1 MITLGIESSC
11 DETAASVVSGGR
23 VLSSLVATQ
32 HDVHARFGGVVPEL
46 ASRRHLENIVPL
58 ISGALSEAQ
67 VSLKDIE
74 GVAVTSAP
82 GLVGSLLVGIS
93 AAKGIA
99 YSLDIPLVGVNHLE
113 GHLSAAALEFGEIP
127 LPYVGLV
134 VSGGHTSLYLVRG
147 FGDYKLMGATR
158 DDAAGEAFD
167 KVAKLLG
174 LGYPGG
180 PAIDKAADAGDP
192 KAFRFTKPRFAEEN
206 SLDFSFSG
214 IKTAVLITYRK
225 ETGTGDS
232 GLGSR
237 VSDLGSRASDLVPDL
252 AASFQESVVGILV
265 ERVIEAARRAGARAV
280 VLSGGVAANRRL
292 RTRLKEVAEAANLK
306 PFIPHM
312 SFCTDNAAMIAY
324 VGEKHLMAGRRSD
337 FTLNAT
343 ASQEIGL

>member
-1 MITLGIESSC
+1 MLTLGIESSC

-46 ASRRHLENIVPL
+46 ASRRHLENVVPL
-58 ISGALSEAQ
+58 VSGALSEAS
-67 VSLKDIE
+67 VSLADIE

-99 YSLDIPLVGVNHLE
+99 YSRNIPLVGVNHLE
-113 GHLSAAALEFGEIP
+113 GHLNAAALEFGEIP

-134 VSGGHTSLYLVRG
+134 VSGGHTSLYLVKG
-147 FGDYKLMGATR
+147 FGDYKLLGATR

-180 PAIDKAADAGDP
+180 PAIDKVAENGDP
-192 KAFRFTKPRFAEEN
+192 KAFRFTSPRFADEN

-214 IKTAVLITYRK
+214 IKTAVLLTYRK
-225 ETGTGDS
+225 EAGIRDSGTGAR
-232 GLGSR
+232 GSNL
-237 VSDLGSRASDLVPDL
+237 VSDL
-252 AASFQESVVGILV
+252 AASFQESVVRIIT
-265 ERVIEAARRAGARAV
+265 ERVIEAARRTGAKAV

-292 RTRLKEVAEAANLK
+292 RARLKEAAEAANLT
-306 PFIPHM
+306 PFIPQM

-324 VGEKHLMAGRRSD
+324 VGEKHLMAGKRSD